1 MDEELKSEI
10 TEKSRVIADLQ
21 EKLSKER
28 RLRFISEEHAL
39 LGEHG
44 QAPSALKL
52 NYEKTEL
59 YKQLLIKNDLVHQL
73 EDKLSEYERRNS
85 GLFQHERPSH
95 DIDLLEKYNE
105 LLKENTNLKVHVIP
119 DLERKLTEKNQV
131 DDYDESQLEI
141 QTLKMQRD
149 ELREVV
155 NKLTSLNNAELKLAQ
170 EKSNIYNR
178 N

>member
-1 MDEELKSEI
+1 MS
-10 TEKSRVIADLQ
+10 
-21 EKLSKER
+21 
-28 RLRFISEEHAL
+28 
-39 LGEHG
+39 
-44 QAPSALKL
+44 
-52 NYEKTEL
+52 Y
-59 YKQLLIKNDLVHQL
+59 
-73 EDKLSEYERRNS
+73 
-85 GLFQHERPSH
+85 
-95 DIDLLEKYNE
+95 
-105 LLKENTNLKVHVIP
+105 P

-170 EKSNIYNR
+170 EKSNICNR